1 MYKTLYLITVSSKK
15 LANICPNS
23 VQIDIPMKINSQ
35 LISLIFETT
44 IITGWGS
51 KHSFFTHTS

>member
-44 IITGWGS
+44 IITVWGS
-51 KHSFFTHTS
+51 